1 MTVTDNGK
9 GTLETSVA
17 YDPED
22 KTITNS
28 YSAEG
33 EVKLEAIKELSGAEW
48 PEGGKVTFTLSG
60 EGGTLPET
68 KTQVLTAAG
77 TAKFDAITYS
87 LEDLGGKKTE
97 TFTYTISERADG
109 FDGWTADPD
118 KITATVTVRD
128 KGDGTLETSVAYNPE
143 DKTITNTRETGDL
156 EVTKTVKSS
165 TASDKTKDFSF
176 RVTLSDT
183 TINGTYG
190 DVDFTDGVA
199 TFTLRDGKTKSIT
212 SLPTGIIYMV
222 EEETAAGFIT
232 TKTGETGT
240 INTEKSTAAFTNRKD
255 EGGLVVSKSVESD
268 IDADKTKDFSFTVK
282 LDDETVNGTYGEMSF
297 MNGVAE
303 FTLKD
308 GESKAATGLA
318 KGITYKVIET
328 EESDFVT
335 TCAGETGK
343 ISDTAGLAEFTNT
356 RETGGLKVS
365 KTVVS
370 TTASDKTKEFR
381 FTVALS
387 DESISKTYSGVEFV
401 SGAGKFTLKDG
412 ETKVIEG
419 LPTGIEYTVIEENE
433 DGFVTTMTGETGTIS
448 KEKMAEAAFTN
459 TKDEGGLIVSKS
471 VESTLESDKTRDFSF
486 TVTLDD
492 KTVNGTYGEMTFT
505 NGVAEFTLKDG
516 ETKTAAGLAMGI
528 GYTVNEEA
536 DENFEVTY
544 TGQSGV
550 ISKQTASAEVKNTRK
565 TGGLKVTKTVVSPT
579 TSDMEKDF
587 NFTVTLIDATI
598 NGTYGD
604 AEFADGVATL
614 TLKGG
619 ETKSITGLPIG
630 ITYTIEEAEADGF
643 VLTGKTGD
651 EGTISTTESKAEF
664 TNTRETGELKV
675 TKTVVS
681 STAGDKEKEFNF
693 TVTLS
698 DTTIEGMF
706 GGVEFQGGVA
716 TFTLKDGESKAAT
729 GLPTGITYKVEEA
742 TAAGFITTMTG
753 ETGTISKEKAAEAAF
768 TNTKDEGGLIVSKSV
783 ESTLES
789 DKTRDF
795 SFTVTLDD
803 KTVNGTYG
811 EMTFTNGVAEFTLK
825 DGETKTAAGL
835 AMGIGY
841 TVNEEA
847 DENFEVTY
855 TGQSGVIS
863 KQTASAE
870 VKNTR
875 KTGELEVKKTVV
887 SSAAGDKKKDFN
899 FTVTL
904 SDTTI
909 SGTFGGM
916 TFTNGVA
923 AFTLKDGE
931 SKAATGLPTG
941 ITYKVEE
948 ATAAGFITTMT
959 GETGTISKEKAAEAA
974 FTNTK
979 DEGGL
984 IVKKTVESALSSD
997 KTESFRFTV
1006 TLDDKTVTGT
1016 YGEMDF
1022 ADGIASFTLK
1032 DGETKSATGL
1042 AKGIKYEVKEEADNR
1057 FTIVYS
1063 GETGTI
1069 GDAIS
1074 EITVTNTRRTGELDV
1089 TKSVAST
1096 TTADKTREFRFRVKL
1111 GDTSISGTFGGMT
1124 FTDGIAEF
1132 TLKDGETKSASGL
1145 PVDVSYTV
1153 EEETAEGFTTTKTGD
1168 TGTISSTKSEA
1179 KFINTR
1185 IEGELQVTKTVNS
1198 STASDRTRDFGFKVT
1213 LGDTSISGTYGEMT
1227 FTNGVAEFTL
1237 KHGEAKLAAG
1247 LPVGISYTVEE
1258 NAGTGYTVTMTGETG
1273 SISTTRAVA
1282 AFTNTFTT
1290 PPPPPPPPT
1299 PPTPPDTPPT
1309 PPTPPDTP
1317 YVLGANRTPQVL
1329 GANRAKTGDE
1339 SDLQL
1344 WLTLMMASAASLL
1357 ILLKKRRRESEEA

>member
-1 MTVTDNGK
+1 M
-9 GTLETSVA
+9 
-17 YDPED
+17 
-22 KTITNS
+22 
-28 YSAEG
+28 
-33 EVKLEAIKELSGAEW
+33 
-48 PEGGKVTFTLSG
+48 
-60 EGGTLPET
+60 
-68 KTQVLTAAG
+68 
-77 TAKFDAITYS
+77 
-87 LEDLGGKKTE
+87 
-97 TFTYTISERADG
+97 
-109 FDGWTADPD
+109 
-118 KITATVTVRD
+118 TVRD

>member
-1 MTVTDNGK
+1 
-9 GTLETSVA
+9 
-17 YDPED
+17 
-22 KTITNS
+22 
-28 YSAEG
+28 
-33 EVKLEAIKELSGAEW
+33 
-48 PEGGKVTFTLSG
+48 
-60 EGGTLPET
+60 
-68 KTQVLTAAG
+68 
-77 TAKFDAITYS
+77 
-87 LEDLGGKKTE
+87 
-97 TFTYTISERADG
+97 
-109 FDGWTADPD
+109 
-118 KITATVTVRD
+118 
-128 KGDGTLETSVAYNPE
+128 
-143 DKTITNTRETGDL
+143 
-156 EVTKTVKSS
+156 
-165 TASDKTKDFSF
+165 
-176 RVTLSDT
+176 
-183 TINGTYG
+183 
-190 DVDFTDGVA
+190 
-199 TFTLRDGKTKSIT
+199 
-212 SLPTGIIYMV
+212 
-222 EEETAAGFIT
+222 
-232 TKTGETGT
+232 
-240 INTEKSTAAFTNRKD
+240 
-255 EGGLVVSKSVESD
+255 
-268 IDADKTKDFSFTVK
+268 
-282 LDDETVNGTYGEMSF
+282 
-297 MNGVAE
+297 
-303 FTLKD
+303 
-308 GESKAATGLA
+308 
-318 KGITYKVIET
+318 
-328 EESDFVT
+328 
-335 TCAGETGK
+335 
-343 ISDTAGLAEFTNT
+343 
-356 RETGGLKVS
+356 
-365 KTVVS
+365 
-370 TTASDKTKEFR
+370 
-381 FTVALS
+381 
-387 DESISKTYSGVEFV
+387 
-401 SGAGKFTLKDG
+401 
-412 ETKVIEG
+412 
-419 LPTGIEYTVIEENE
+419 
-433 DGFVTTMTGETGTIS
+433 
-448 KEKMAEAAFTN
+448 
-459 TKDEGGLIVSKS
+459 
-471 VESTLESDKTRDFSF
+471 
-486 TVTLDD
+486 
-492 KTVNGTYGEMTFT
+492 
-505 NGVAEFTLKDG
+505 
-516 ETKTAAGLAMGI
+516 
-528 GYTVNEEA
+528 
-536 DENFEVTY
+536 
-544 TGQSGV
+544 
-550 ISKQTASAEVKNTRK
+550 
-565 TGGLKVTKTVVSPT
+565 
-579 TSDMEKDF
+579 
-587 NFTVTLIDATI
+587 
-598 NGTYGD
+598 
-604 AEFADGVATL
+604 
-614 TLKGG
+614 
-619 ETKSITGLPIG
+619 
-630 ITYTIEEAEADGF
+630 
-643 VLTGKTGD
+643 
-651 EGTISTTESKAEF
+651 
-664 TNTRETGELKV
+664 
-675 TKTVVS
+675 
-681 STAGDKEKEFNF
+681 
-693 TVTLS
+693 
-698 DTTIEGMF
+698 
-706 GGVEFQGGVA
+706 
-716 TFTLKDGESKAAT
+716 
-729 GLPTGITYKVEEA
+729 
-742 TAAGFITTMTG
+742 
-753 ETGTISKEKAAEAAF
+753 
-768 TNTKDEGGLIVSKSV
+768 
-783 ESTLES
+783 
-789 DKTRDF
+789 
-795 SFTVTLDD
+795 
-803 KTVNGTYG
+803 
-811 EMTFTNGVAEFTLK
+811 MTFTNGVAEFTLK